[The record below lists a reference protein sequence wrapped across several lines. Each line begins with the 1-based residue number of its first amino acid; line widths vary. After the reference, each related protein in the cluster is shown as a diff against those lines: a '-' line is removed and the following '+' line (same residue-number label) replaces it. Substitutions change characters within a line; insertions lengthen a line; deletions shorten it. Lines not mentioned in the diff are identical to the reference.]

1 MTTDLAAELAARKAS
16 GVSMSKLCAV
26 QVTCRHRWEVL
37 AVYRLGNGRLAVEY
51 RPPSQRNM
59 PPTPEEIAA
68 HGGEVQRT
76 APYYSQALVVCTPE
90 SLGVGR
96 TIDGTPVNFEFYAAS
111 ECCSVKVGT
120 RFLAAQIR
128 AADERHRKVR
138 IVAPGA

>member
-16 GVSMSKLCAV
+16 GVSMSKLRAV
-26 QVTCRHRWEVL
+26 QVVCQDGRQLL

-96 TIDGTPVNFEFYAAS
+96 TIDGTPVNFEFYAATR
-111 ECCSVKVGT
+111 CCSAKVGT
-120 RFLAAQIR
+120 LDLAAGIR
-128 AADERHRKVR
+128 SAGQTGKVR

>member
-16 GVSMSKLCAV
+16 GVSMSKLRAV
-26 QVTCRHRWEVL
+26 QVVCQDGRQLL

-76 APYYSQALVVCTPE
+76 PPHNSRTPVVRTPE

-96 TIDGTPVNFEFYAAS
+96 ELDGTPVNFEFYAAS

-128 AADERHRKVR
+128 AADERHRNVR